1 MLPDA
6 PARPPWLKVRFQDNP
21 RFKETLALVRQER
34 LHTVC
39 EEAHCPNIG
48 ECFGGGTATF
58 MILGDICTRACGF
71 CAVTSGRPAGLD
83 LLEPLRLARAIEAM
97 KLDYAVITSV
107 NRDDL
112 PDGGASVFAA
122 CLSTIRYRAP
132 SCRVE
137 VLIPDLEGN
146 WQALETI
153 VRAGPVV
160 LNHNV
165 ETVPRLYPRVR
176 PKGRYERSLTLLKKV
191 KQMKPAM
198 PAKSGIMVG
207 LGETLP
213 ELFAVMADLHD
224 HGCDLLTVGQYL
236 RPDAHHLPVARY
248 YEPDEYEP
256 IRAEGRRLGFAHVEA
271 GPLVR
276 SSYHAGEQAR
286 MAGLTIL
293 GDSATPSSAGRGEA
307 AGA

>member
-6 PARPPWLKVRFQDNP
+6 PSRPPWLRVRFQTSG
-21 RFKETLALVRQER
+21 RFEETLGVVRQEQ

-58 MILGDICTRACGF
+58 MILGEICTRACGF

-83 LLEPLRLARAIEAM
+83 LLEPVRLARAIEAM

-122 CLSTIRYRAP
+122 CLRAIHHHTP
-132 SCRVE
+132 DCSVE

-153 VRAGPVV
+153 VRAAPVV
-160 LNHNV
+160 LNHNI

-176 PKGRYERSLTLLKKV
+176 PKGRYQRSLSLIERV
-191 KQMKPAM
+191 KRIDPAM

-207 LGETLP
+207 LGETMP
-213 ELFAVMADLHD
+213 EIFEVMADLRD
-224 HGCDLLTVGQYL
+224 HGCDLLTAGQYL
-236 RPDAHHLPVARY
+236 RPDAHHLPVVRY
-248 YEPDEYEP
+248 YEPAEYDA
-256 IRAEGRRLGFAHVEA
+256 IRSEGRRLGFRHVEA

-276 SSYHAGEQAR
+276 SSYHAAAQAR
-286 MAGLTIL
+286 AATLPFLAPGAAPAGT
-293 GDSATPSSAGRGEA
+293 GPGEP